1 MFLLYWNNYL
11 GASSD
16 ICSWLSIQV
25 LLRFG
30 EAEHDFGE
38 RLVQVDVI
46 EDFDPEAED
55 QLLVYIQCES
65 LPTISQ
71 DASLVQA
78 SPANISLAVL
88 AS

>member
-1 MFLLYWNNYL
+1 MFLLYWNDYL

-30 EAEHDFGE
+30 EAEHDSGE

-55 QLLVYIQCES
+55 QLLV
-65 LPTISQ
+65 
-71 DASLVQA
+71 
-78 SPANISLAVL
+78 
-88 AS
+88 